1 MLCMKC
7 KDANLWRS
15 QIWSFFFQISNP
27 PTPDQI
33 HQCNPPP
40 KKKKFFLI
48 GGGLFK
54 SKNFFFDLI
63 LNTHPIRLLLI

>member
-15 QIWSFFFQISNP
+15 QISNP
-27 PTPDQI
+27 PPLTKFTNATPPQ
-33 HQCNPPP
+33 
-40 KKKKFFLI
+40 KKKFFFDW